1 MIRRIAA
8 TALTAAMSATG
19 VALPAGRHVVFVGWW
34 K

>member
-8 TALTAAMSATG
+8 TALTVAMSA
-19 VALPAGRHVVFVGWW
+19 LPEGRHVVFVGWW